1 MSKHKNRKSL
11 REVLRDFF
19 GFLDEDW
26 QADIGTDDTDDE
38 PSFVRDVLERTTYDG
53 NFGRSP
59 NFSFLDEDWQAG
71 IETEDTDDEP
81 NCARDVPEHHI

>member
-19 GFLDEDW
+19 G
-26 QADIGTDDTDDE
+26 
-38 PSFVRDVLERTTYDG
+38 
-53 NFGRSP
+53 
-59 NFSFLDEDWQAG
+59 FLDEDWQAG